1 MWGREARVRC
11 PRGRG
16 SWLSCTLV
24 RQLFLSWVGLRQNG
38 DQQAKR
44 MELTKMNPP
53 KGQQLS
59 GSHHSL
65 ISSIGTQER
74 SWPKATWWPC
84 MRMSR
89 PPQCC
94 VTAQTFSSGIV
105 LRNRTLLAYW
115 PSTTRTLLSLGLA
128 PTATT
133 IQLTK
138 FNFKKHHITPCY
150 WEQVWR
156 IQGTLGREHLF
167 ELTML
172 ARLFWGHASGETW

>member
-44 MELTKMNPP
+44 MKLTKMNPP

-59 GSHHSL
+59 GSHYSL
-65 ISSIGTQER
+65 ISSVGTQGR

-89 PPQCC
+89 PPL
-94 VTAQTFSSGIV
+94 TAQTFSSGIV

-115 PSTTRTLLSLGLA
+115 PSTTRTVLSLGLA
-128 PTATT
+128 PTAMT